1 MLYKERLT
9 GNACL
14 VDIDL
19 RGLALG
25 FVDPWRVA
33 RKHGE
38 IGTTLSYVV
47 DHVFVMHFSK
57 GNDLCMCEIELGLT
71 VTGSLIQHDI
81 VCYLG
86 ARLSLTSDYE
96 CKAGLGL
103 CCEI

>member
-1 MLYKERLT
+1 MDCYGRECGK
-9 GNACL
+9 L
-14 VDIDL
+14 V
-19 RGLALG
+19 LASEEMT
-25 FVDPWRVA
+25 
-33 RKHGE
+33 HGE

-57 GNDLCMCEIELGLT
+57 GHDLCIELGLT